1 MDDYNITSPFDVGF
15 SAGSSTA
22 SVVVNIDDDV
32 FEEEEAFLARIVDT
46 SDSQILIST
55 VADQQVVTIED
66 DEVIQVS
73 FQNESVMVLE
83 NEGEVALIVLINAPT
98 IGPGVVVEI
107 VFDLSFSD
115 GTALSRCCV
124 WVNTHTCNTNVN
136 SGALHMEI
144 SHCW

>member
-1 MDDYNITSPFDVGF
+1 MGF
-15 SAGSSTA
+15 PAGSSTA

-32 FEEEEAFLARIVDT
+32 FEEEEVFLATMVDT

-66 DEVIQVS
+66 DEVIQIS

-83 NEGEVALIVLINAPT
+83 NEGEVLLIVLINAPI
-98 IGPGVVVEI
+98 IGPGVVIEI
-107 VFDLSFSD
+107 VFDLRFSD

-124 WVNTHTCNTNVN
+124 WVNTYTYNTNVN
-136 SGALHMEI
+136 TGALHIEI